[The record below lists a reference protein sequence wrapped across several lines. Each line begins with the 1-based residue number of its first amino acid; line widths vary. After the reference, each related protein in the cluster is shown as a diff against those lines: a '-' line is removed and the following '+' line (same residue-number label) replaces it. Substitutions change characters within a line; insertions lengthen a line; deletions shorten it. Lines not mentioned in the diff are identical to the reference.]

1 MRLIAGSSSKE
12 LATDISEHLDV
23 PLARAEFK
31 AFSDDETYVDIKD
44 NMRGQDVFIIQ
55 STSRPVNKYLM
66 ELMICVDALKRS
78 SAHRVTA
85 VIPYFGYARQD
96 SKSGSRTP
104 ITAKLVANILTTAG
118 VDRVLTI
125 DLHAR
130 QIQGFF
136 DIPCD
141 NLFAASMF
149 AKDVAER
156 FKDQDIVVI
165 SPDVGGVIRA
175 RAMAK
180 KINADLAIID
190 KRREEANLSEVMNV
204 IGNVTGKHCI
214 IVDDMV
220 DTGGTLVNA
229 AVALCENGA
238 ESVHSYA
245 THGVL
250 SGPAIERI
258 GASEDLTSLTITD
271 TIRYPYFDGEEALNK
286 IRKLTVAP
294 LFARAIKRI
303 NEETSISELFT

>member
-1 MRLIAGSSSKE
+1 MA
-12 LATDISEHLDV
+12 ADISEHLDV

-31 AFSDDETYVDIKD
+31 AFSDQETYVEIKE

-66 ELMICVDALKRS
+66 ELMICTDALKRS
-78 SAHRVTA
+78 SARRITA

-104 ITAKLVANILTTAG
+104 ITAKLVANLLTTAG

-141 NLFAASMF
+141 NLFAAPLF
-149 AKDVAER
+149 AKDAKER
-156 FKDQDIVVI
+156 FTGHDIVVV
-165 SPDVGGVIRA
+165 SPDIGGVIRA

-180 KINADLAIID
+180 VINANLAVID
-190 KRREEANLSEVMNV
+190 KRREEANKSEVMNV
-204 IGNVTGKHCI
+204 IGDVSGKHCL

-220 DTGGTLVNA
+220 DTAGTLCNA
-229 AVALCENGA
+229 AVALRENGA
-238 ESVHSYA
+238 QSVHAYG

-250 SGPAIERI
+250 SGSAINRLV
-258 GASEDLTSLTITD
+258 GCEDLTSLTITD
-271 TIRYPYFDGEEALNK
+271 TIRYPYEEGGIELQK
-286 IRKLTVAP
+286 IRKITIAP
-294 LFARAIKRI
+294 LFAKAIKRI
-303 NEETSISELFT
+303 NEESSISELFT